1 MNLSKKQTRFL
12 IISNI
17 SCWALLLALLLTG
30 FTGIKNTTFDVIT
43 AERINIVNED
53 GTTVMALANK
63 QRIAAP
69 RMNGKEYPVDM
80 IEREHFAGM
89 IFFNEEGDEIGGLI
103 FNSAQLPDGRKFG
116 AGHLSFDR
124 YNDNQVINL
133 EHKEN
138 IHGSIKSGITF
149 YDRTGNGSFGKN
161 LDLIEEY
168 KYQNISESRKKEIIE
183 EIRKMK
189 KNRDLGVER
198 VFLGSDN
205 EIPQLTMK
213 DVMGN
218 ERIKLFIDSTNVPR
232 LHFYN
237 EKGVLIGEIPKK

>member
-1 MNLSKKQTRFL
+1 
-12 IISNI
+12 
-17 SCWALLLALLLTG
+17 
-30 FTGIKNTTFDVIT
+30 
-43 AERINIVNED
+43 
-53 GTTVMALANK
+53 
-63 QRIAAP
+63 
-69 RMNGKEYPVDM
+69 MNGKEYPVSM

-89 IFFNEEGDEIGGLI
+89 IFFNEEGDEIGGLV

-168 KYQNISESRKKEIIE
+168 KYQNISDDRKKEIIE

-218 ERIKLFIDSTNVPR
+218 ERIKLFIDSTNVAK

-237 EKGVLIGEIPKK
+237 EKGVLIGEIPKE